1 MNPAVGSHAAGSP
14 DDAATV
20 ALQGASLAFQK
31 RPTPQSS
38 NSRHNTTATS
48 DKSSRSHSPPLHNQQ
63 YSLEHY
69 RGNGALLAATSS
81 VERAKSPGAAA
92 GLASLRSSHPQQRPG
107 QPTVAAHA
115 SLTDIESNAMLPAGL
130 VAARLQQLGVAP
142 TTASTMTT
150 TPKTAAA
157 RASSTSPSSHLALGL
172 SPQTPASV
180 AATLAKLDAKS
191 PSLIAATLAAS
202 RNGSP
207 TPSTSRKPRR
217 MQSANALQELDAV
230 DSQPIP
236 PTNSLIFMF
245 EADNAGG
252 HEASPPRQIPRS
264 SPEQSV
270 VRKSKRATPIAIK
283 QTTVAS
289 TSPVSKSGSKQRA
302 AKSQKHDRPP
312 TPPQT
317 VDNKPTAAATRR
329 PPTPPTAV
337 DATLASAPTT
347 PTAASKAIVHAAASK
362 PRVTPPRM
370 RETAKADGPSYT
382 AIQPKIIPQSKS
394 TAFTQRLDVSGEL
407 APRKRAGQASSSGL
421 RKESKDGHAP
431 ILSPPNNAVPATS
444 RHKSP
449 TPHVISRSTTE
460 VLSPKPTRV
469 TKAGSLRSGTPP
481 PAIVLPPI
489 QSPPSADPKKR
500 ATSEKRPPTPPKP
513 RNSQRLAPVRSGS
526 GRPRGN
532 SDTPLSRA
540 TPNSMWG
547 LPIVSSTTSS
557 APKPSRPQP
566 PPPNRR
572 ESIVS
577 APPSPTHE
585 PPRRRLTQ
593 SSSNPMQL
601 NSMTNAIMASSLA
614 SSRLTPH
621 NTGSSL
627 PPPLPKRQRSPHLLQ
642 TLRQPQSEPED
653 DHDRQRKNRRHRLR
667 GAKHTHHEGSRRRWR
682 DQVTERERKRYEALW
697 ASNRG
702 LLLTHAS
709 PSASVGNGLGT
720 ELSECVANVVV
731 RDIWKRSRLPSE
743 ELAEVWEL
751 VDREHKGYLTR
762 QEFVVGMFLIDQR
775 LRGRKL
781 PPRVSDSIWGSVNG
795 VTVLKPRPK
804 H

>member
-1 MNPAVGSHAAGSP
+1 MNSAVGSHAAGSP

-20 ALQGASLAFQK
+20 ALKGASLAFQK
-31 RPTPQSS
+31 QPTPQSS
-38 NSRHNTTATS
+38 NNRHNTTATS
-48 DKSSRSHSPPLHNQQ
+48 DNSSRSRSPPLHNQQ

-92 GLASLRSSHPQQRPG
+92 ALASLQSSHLHQRPG
-107 QPTVAAHA
+107 QHVAART
-115 SLTDIESNAMLPAGL
+115 SSTDIESNAMLPAGL

-142 TTASTMTT
+142 TTAITT

-172 SPQTPASV
+172 SPHTTSSV

-217 MQSANALQELDAV
+217 MQSVNALQETDAV

-245 EADNAGG
+245 EADNGG
-252 HEASPPRQIPRS
+252 GNEALSPRQIPRS

-270 VRKSKRATPIAIK
+270 VRKSTRATPIAIK

-289 TSPVSKSGSKQRA
+289 TSSALKTGSKPRA
-302 AKSQKHDRPP
+302 AKSQQHDRPP

-317 VDNKPTAAATRR
+317 VNNKPTAAAARR
-329 PPTPPTAV
+329 PPTPPAAT

-347 PTAASKAIVHAAASK
+347 PAAGSKAIVRAAASK
-362 PRVTPPRM
+362 PRVTPPKK
-370 RETAKADGPSYT
+370 RETASADSPPFT
-382 AIQPKIIPQSKS
+382 ATRPKIIAKSES
-394 TAFTQRLDVSGEL
+394 TASMQRLDASGEL
-407 APRKRAGQASSSGL
+407 AHQKCAGQAVPSGP
-421 RKESKDGHAP
+421 RKASKDGQAP
-431 ILSPPNNAVPATS
+431 NLSPLNNQASASS

-469 TKAGSLRSGTPP
+469 TRAGSLRSGTPP
-481 PAIVLPPI
+481 PAIVLRPV

-500 ATSEKRPPTPPKP
+500 ATAEKRPPTPPKP
-513 RNSQRLAPVRSGS
+513 RNSQRLAPSRSGS

-547 LPIVSSTTSS
+547 LPIVSSTTSNT
-557 APKPSRPQP
+557 PKTGKPQP

-577 APPSPTHE
+577 APPSPTRE

-601 NSMTNAIMASSLA
+601 SSMTNAIMASSLA

-621 NTGSSL
+621 NTGSSM

-702 LLLTHAS
+702 LLLTHES
-709 PSASVGNGLGT
+709 PSASVGSGIGT
-720 ELSECVANVVV
+720 EVSECVANVVV
-731 RDIWKRSRLPSE
+731 RDVWKRSRLPAE